1 MQHLLHPFSGHTHWK
16 GVPPV
21 TSASPIEKE
30 LFDYTGEPLDVVRER
45 MGEGIHRTA
54 RLFVE
59 HPGSMEDFYRETD
72 GYLYELSNNDNDPFV
87 SYLAQKFGA
96 CMAGRHVLD
105 YGCGIGVMAMKFAE
119 AGLDVTACDI
129 NVQSIG
135 FLKHR
140 VATRCWEEQI
150 HILAPQS
157 ALHPAKPYDL
167 ITCFHVLEHVAT
179 PRELLQSLVDCLKP
193 GGLFCGIA
201 PFDMIYDEFPEHIEA
216 HRDLKLET
224 LCEEAGLEVKGKLVH
239 NTYRD
244 SDVVLV
250 QAVKPE
256 WSDRPYEGQ
265 HGMTH
270 NASV

>member
-1 MQHLLHPFSGHTHWK
+1 M
-16 GVPPV
+16 
-21 TSASPIEKE
+21 TSASPIEEE
-30 LFDYTGEPLDVVRER
+30 LCDYTGESLAVVRAR

-59 HPGSMEDFYRETD
+59 YPGTMEDFYRETD
-72 GYLYELSNNDNDPFV
+72 GYLYELSNNDDDPFV

-96 CMAGRHVLD
+96 CMKGRHVLD

-119 AGLDVTACDI
+119 AGLKVTACDV
-129 NVQSIG
+129 NGPSIG

-140 VATRCWEEQI
+140 VAARGWEESLHVVEPAI
-150 HILAPQS
+150 
-157 ALHPAKPYDL
+157 ALQPSRPYDL
-167 ITCFHVLEHVAT
+167 VTCFHVLEHVAT

-193 GGLFCGIA
+193 GGLFCGVA

-216 HRDLKLET
+216 HRDLRLDA
-224 LCEEAGLEVKGKLVH
+224 LCEDAGLEVKGRLVH

-250 QAVKPE
+250 QAVKPMGAGL
-256 WSDRPYEGQ
+256 SPMQ
-265 HGMTH
+265 HVMAQD
-270 NASV
+270 ASV

>member
-1 MQHLLHPFSGHTHWK
+1 MTL
-16 GVPPV
+16 
-21 TSASPIEKE
+21 ASPIEEE
-30 LFDYTGEPLDVVRER
+30 LCDYTGESLTVVRER

-54 RLFVE
+54 RLFLA

-87 SYLAQKFGA
+87 SYLAAKFGA

-119 AGLDVTACDI
+119 AGLNVTACDV
-129 NVQSIG
+129 NGPSTG

-140 VATRCWEEQI
+140 VAARGWERALQVV
-150 HILAPQS
+150 APAV
-157 ALHPAKPYDL
+157 ALQPSQPYDL
-167 ITCFHVLEHVAT
+167 VTCFHVLEHVSN
-179 PRELLQSLVDCLKP
+179 PRELLQSLVACLKP
-193 GGLFCGIA
+193 GGLFCGVA

-216 HRDLKLET
+216 HRELRLDA
-224 LCEEAGLEVKGKLVH
+224 LCEEAGLAVKGRLVH

-250 QAVKPE
+250 QAVKPIGPGL
-256 WSDRPYEGQ
+256 SLKQPVMA
-265 HGMTH
+265 HC
-270 NASV
+270 ASV